1 MAKEKGMS
9 VRDALLDMVKDKKCG
24 FTRMDVDPQPI
35 PSDGNAKWRSN
46 RDGGFGHLGPCEV
59 YIDDNMVARGDNCET
74 DFPGGDDKSMHA
86 DPVLARLSR
95 ANWQAYINCIPLQGS
110 SSKTQTKPSAG
121 SAGGEE
127 LPTEG
132 SKNEENPPPANT
144 QPKQESSNSETT
156 PEAAPEAQSIKCKAP
171 ARRLRE
177 KISTV

>member
-1 MAKEKGMS
+1 MAKEKGMR

-74 DFPGGDDKSMHA
+74 DFPGGDDKS
-86 DPVLARLSR
+86 S
-95 ANWQAYINCIPLQGS
+95 S

>member
-74 DFPGGDDKSMHA
+74 DFPGGDDKSSK
-86 DPVLARLSR
+86 PSIIP
-95 ANWQAYINCIPLQGS
+95 AYINCIPLQGS